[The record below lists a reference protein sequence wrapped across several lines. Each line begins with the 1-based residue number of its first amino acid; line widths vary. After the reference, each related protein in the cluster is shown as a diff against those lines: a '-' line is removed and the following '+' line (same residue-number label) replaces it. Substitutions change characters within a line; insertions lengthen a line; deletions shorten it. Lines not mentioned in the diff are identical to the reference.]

1 MIVMLTKFQYVST
14 SGKLIGLGGAGLA
27 VYGVSTNN
35 WILAVIGG
43 AVAVWVLNGTPSPG
57 EL

>member
-1 MIVMLTKFQYVST
+1 MLTKFQYVST